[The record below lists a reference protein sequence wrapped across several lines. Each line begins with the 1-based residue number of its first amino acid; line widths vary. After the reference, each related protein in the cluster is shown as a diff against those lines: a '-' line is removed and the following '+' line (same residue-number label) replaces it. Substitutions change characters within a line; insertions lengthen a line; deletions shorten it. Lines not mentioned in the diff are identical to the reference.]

1 MDGEGIK
8 LTRKRL
14 QLSQAEMAGKL
25 GVSRQSYI
33 AWEKNTYRMPADKV
47 EQLLALDASV
57 PAGGLDP
64 KETPKQQRERLAA
77 EAKVIQLAL
86 DCYRSLR
93 AWPDIPN
100 HNAAMR
106 FYARNNQPGPPPI
119 AYAAI
124 VAEFSD
130 ILTDP
135 NGNYT
140 MTKEQSRSIILDE
153 TVKG

>member
-14 QLSQAEMAGKL
+14 QLTQAEMAANL

-33 AWEKNTYRMPADKV
+33 AWEKDTYRIPADKV
-47 EQLLALDASV
+47 AQLLALDASV
-57 PAGGLDP
+57 PAGGLAP
-64 KETPKQQRERLAA
+64 RETDKHRALREAA
-77 EAKVIQLAL
+77 EAEYIKVAL
-86 DCYRSLR
+86 MSYRATR
-93 AWPDIPN
+93 AYCRN
-100 HNAAMR
+100 HAEAMGH
-106 FYARNNQPGPPPI
+106 YQRNRSSPILPI

-124 VAEFSD
+124 VAEFPD

-135 NGNYT
+135 NGDYA
-140 MTKEQSRSIILDE
+140 MPIIPDE

>member
-14 QLSQAEMAGKL
+14 QLSQAEMAVKL

-47 EQLLALDASV
+47 EQLLAMDASV
-57 PAGGLDP
+57 PAGGLAAR
-64 KETPKQQRERLAA
+64 ETDKQRAARETA
-77 EAKVIQLAL
+77 EAKYIKVAL
-86 DCYRSLR
+86 MSYRATR
-93 AWPDIPN
+93 AYCRN
-100 HNAAMR
+100 HAEAMGH
-106 FYARNNQPGPPPI
+106 YQRNRSSPILPI

-124 VAEFSD
+124 IAEFPD
-130 ILTDP
+130 ILIDP
-135 NGNYT
+135 TGDHPVIN
-140 MTKEQSRSIILDE
+140 E

>member
-14 QLSQAEMAGKL
+14 QLSQAEMAVRL

-33 AWEKNTYRMPADKV
+33 AWEKNTYRMPSDKV

-57 PAGGLDP
+57 PAGLAP
-64 KETPKQQRERLAA
+64 RETDKQRLAREAA
-77 EAKVIQLAL
+77 EAKQIKLELA
-86 DCYRSLR
+86 CYRATR
-93 AWPDIPN
+93 AYCRN
-100 HNAAMR
+100 HAEAMGHYR
-106 FYARNNQPGPPPI
+106 RNRSAPILPI

-124 VAEFSD
+124 VAEFPD

-135 NGNYT
+135 DGDHA
-140 MTKEQSRSIILDE
+140 MTKEQSQAIILE